1 MSASKL
7 LLIIGL
13 LFNLIGALML
23 WRFTPPSAGK
33 LHKGAF
39 MVTTKTVQDAV
50 INEPRN
56 RKLTNIGLLILAFGF
71 LLQLIGIVVS

>member
-1 MSASKL
+1 
-7 LLIIGL
+7 
-13 LFNLIGALML
+13 ML